1 MQQLDIQAERLIL
14 AETGI
19 PPSFIYQRSN
29 DKKEKLL
36 QSGKKRLLTIVD
48 LYEKKRTELGIERV
62 ENKPKLTTPETN
74 NKSVITSQ
82 SKIKIEILDS
92 TSKKEF
98 NILAKE
104 KSNDKESVIKPKK
117 IVSYNLLLP
126 ANSLQKRAAQYQ
138 AIVDKESK
146 RWLIDECP
154 LLWQLYTVN
163 HHLNLMLNHIFLLMD

>member
-1 MQQLDIQAERLIL
+1 M
-14 AETGI
+14 
-19 PPSFIYQRSN
+19 
-29 DKKEKLL
+29 
-36 QSGKKRLLTIVD
+36 
-48 LYEKKRTELGIERV
+48 
-62 ENKPKLTTPETN
+62 
-74 NKSVITSQ
+74 
-82 SKIKIEILDS
+82 KIEILDS

-146 RWLIDECP
+146 RWLIDGALIMAIIHSESSFKSNAKSYIP
-154 LLWQLYTVN
+154 AYGLMQVVPTSAGHDVN
-163 HHLNLMLNHIFLLMD
+163 KYIQQNRCSNGSK